1 MSHPINIAKRT
12 ITKNV
17 RSTAGQTPMFMIMLI
32 STISLLGVFH
42 LSKGGKLMALGFIGS

>member
-12 ITKNV
+12 ITRNV

-42 LSKGGKLMALGFIGS
+42 FSKGCQLMALGFI